1 MQTIE
6 VAAGVVRDKTGRVLI
21 CRRKGALDGLWE
33 FPGGKREPG
42 ESFADCLRRELL
54 EELDLAV
61 EPGETLSE
69 VVRQEDGRVIRLV
82 FVAAAAPAPPPLSR
96 FMYTARPNGSCLNNW
111 TRMSSVRRTGR
122 FWTNACCN
130 EEIFSSGG
138 RNLNGSLSACC
149 LLPKKRR
156 KQP

>member
-61 EPGETLSE
+61 EPGETLGE

-82 FVAAAAPAPPPLSR
+82 FVAAALPRRSHA
-96 FMYTARPNGSCLNNW
+96 SC
-111 TRMSSVRRTGR
+111 TRQGR
-122 FWTNACCN
+122 MGLA
-130 EEIFSSGG
+130 
-138 RNLNGSLSACC
+138 
-149 LLPKKRR
+149 
-156 KQP
+156 

>member
-42 ESFADCLRRELL
+42 ESFADCLRRELV

-61 EPGETLSE
+61 EPGETLGE

-82 FVAAAAPAPPPLSR
+82 FVAAAPARSPAALTLHVHGKAEWVLPEQLDAYEFCPADRAFLDK
-96 FMYTARPNGSCLNNW
+96 
-111 TRMSSVRRTGR
+111 
-122 FWTNACCN
+122 
-130 EEIFSSGG
+130 
-138 RNLNGSLSACC
+138 C
-149 LLPKKRR
+149 LL
-156 KQP
+156 